1 MRIQTISMFV
11 VLTGFVGSTVTT
23 AQANDLVKAIKNIQA
38 INKGVQTPKFVPKGN
53 VIKPLGPGKF
63 VKTPKLNLPKPV
75 VPGKIINVPKKPAL
89 PPMGPGGLVNVPK
102 PLFPPLGPGNIA
114 PKPPAGPPVPVPPV
128 GNNDGFGL
136 IINLPNP
143 IGPHPGHVKPI
154 GCKPPIKVCP
164 KCGHQH
170 CHCNKPP
177 INKPP
182 MKKFTMKLLN
192 NAETNLFFSINGL
205 DYQLLE
211 AHGVELVKSL
221 SPKLH
226 RIAFHNGVEVVE
238 FDLDPSAIYSFEWE
252 EDQLMLYE
260 IEG

>member
-1 MRIQTISMFV
+1 MRISTITTLV

-23 AQANDLVKAIKNIQA
+23 VEANDFLKTLKNIQTLN
-38 INKGVQTPKFVPKGN
+38 NKKVIQKPQFVPQKKTPQF
-53 VIKPLGPGKF
+53 VLPGKL
-63 VKTPKLNLPKPV
+63 VKKPNLNVPKPV
-75 VPGKIINVPKKPAL
+75 VPGKIINVPKKPAI
-89 PPMGPGGLVNVPK
+89 PPMGPGGLVKVPK
-102 PLFPPLGPGNIA
+102 PLFPPIGPGNLA
-114 PKPPAGPPVPVPPV
+114 PNPPGPPAPPA

-143 IGPHPGHVKPI
+143 IGPHPGHGKPI
-154 GCKPPIKVCP
+154 HCKPPIKVCP
-164 KCGHQH
+164 ICNHQH
-170 CHCNKPP
+170 CVCNKPP

-182 MKKFTMKLLN
+182 MKKFTMNLLN

-211 AHGVELVKSL
+211 ADGVELVKSL

-260 IEG
+260 VES